1 MKFFNRI
8 VKAFSVFLASALI
21 VSIGTQIFA
30 SDANSKTEVTDQ
42 ESRTMAVPE
51 APALRYRSAV
61 AEIRLYN
68 KSVSILSAT
77 CGYGDYTVFKELT
90 FPETYMI
97 ENNGTRVCSIEP
109 CSDLEFLIHDFVTDM
124 RTYRVF
130 RQERADGVLVY
141 IMTDISNSTE
151 ICRLEKQPCDIWEIY
166 LSNGEHFIVSS
177 MNPEL
182 LVMGDSDMPDRAS
195 LRCNCGGTILDVI
208 VLVMGT
214 ILK

>member
-1 MKFFNRI
+1 M
-8 VKAFSVFLASALI
+8 FSVFLAFALI
-21 VSIGTQIFA
+21 ASTGTQIFA
-30 SDANSKTEVTDQ
+30 ADTNAKTELIDK
-42 ESRTMAVPE
+42 ESRSVSVSE
-51 APALRYRSAV
+51 APDLRYRSAV
-61 AEIRLYN
+61 AEIHLYN

-77 CGYGDYTVFKELT
+77 CGYGDYTVFKEYT

-97 ENNGTRVCSIEP
+97 ENNGTKMCSVVP
-109 CSDLEFLIHDFVTDM
+109 RPDSEFLIHDFATDM

-141 IMTDISNSTE
+141 IMTDISNNSE
-151 ICRLEKQPCDIWEIY
+151 ICRLEKHPCGIWEMY
-166 LSNGEHFIVSS
+166 LSNGEYFIVSS
-177 MNPEL
+177 INPEL

-195 LRCNCGGTILDVI
+195 LRCNCSGTIRDVI